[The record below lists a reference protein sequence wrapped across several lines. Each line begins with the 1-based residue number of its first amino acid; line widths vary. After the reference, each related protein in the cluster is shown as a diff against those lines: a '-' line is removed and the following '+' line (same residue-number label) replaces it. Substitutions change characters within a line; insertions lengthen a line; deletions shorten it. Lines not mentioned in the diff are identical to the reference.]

1 MDKSKIDICVNESI
15 KEICEVYLKFKQ
27 INIYYLIKKYNL
39 IYNYDD
45 YKKNELERFIYQEK

>member
-1 MDKSKIDICVNESI
+1 MDD
-15 KEICEVYLKFKQ
+15 
-27 INIYYLIKKYNL
+27 LIKKYNL